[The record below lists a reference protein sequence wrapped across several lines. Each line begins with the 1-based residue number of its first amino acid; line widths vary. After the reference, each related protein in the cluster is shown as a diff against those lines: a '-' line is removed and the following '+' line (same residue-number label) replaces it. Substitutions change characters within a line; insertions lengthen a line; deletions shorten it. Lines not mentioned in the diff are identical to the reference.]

1 MTSSVEADSGTE
13 PEGDPVQGWVM
24 VGVCFVLGGL
34 AFGVLGSVG
43 VFLKPLVAEFG
54 WSRGQTAFGYS
65 MLSFA
70 SAIMGVAWGYVADRY
85 GSERLIMAGA
95 FSMVVALLGLSHL
108 SQLWHFYAAYF
119 LFGAVG
125 FSTFMGPLFGNV
137 GHWFKHN
144 PGLALGIAAAGG
156 ALGQAVIPFIVR
168 LMISE
173 YDWRTAYFVL
183 AVAYLIIAVP
193 LALAVKDPPSRKA
206 VQTNVRVQT
215 DPRYSLPPIEIMTWV
230 CAAVIFCCI
239 TMSMPIVHLVPLISD
254 RGIAPETAASV
265 LLVLMLSGAAG
276 RIAGGKFADLLGPLP
291 TFMLASAG
299 QTILVIWFPHIDSMI
314 GIYILAVAFGFAYSA
329 DMVSIITCMRLMIPV
344 HLAGRA
350 IGLGTA
356 FGMVGMG
363 LGGYLG
369 GALYDLHGDYV
380 WAFAA
385 AALSGGINLLI
396 LSGLV
401 LRLGMAR
408 RNALLPENPRNASI

>member
-1 MTSSVEADSGTE
+1 
-13 PEGDPVQGWVM
+13 M
-24 VGVCFVLGGL
+24 VWVCFILGGL

-54 WSRGQTAFGYS
+54 WSRGQTSFGYS
-65 MLSFA
+65 MLSFS
-70 SAIMGVAWGYVADRY
+70 SAIMGVAWGYIADRY
-85 GSERLIMAGA
+85 GSERLVMAGV

-108 SQLWHFYAAYF
+108 TELWHFYAAYF

-144 PGLALGIAAAGG
+144 PGLAMGIAAAGG
-156 ALGQAVIPFIVR
+156 ALGQGVIPFIVR

-193 LALAVKDPPSRKA
+193 LALAVKDPSSRRQ
-206 VQTNVRVQT
+206 VQTNAPARL
-215 DPRYSLPPIEIMTWV
+215 DPRYPLPAMEIMGWI

-239 TMSMPIVHLVPLISD
+239 TMAMPIVHVVPLISD

-265 LLVLMLSGAAG
+265 LLVLMLAGVAG

-291 TFMLASAG
+291 TFVLASAG

-314 GIYILAVAFGFAYSA
+314 GIYLLAVFFGFAYSA
-329 DMVSIITCMRLMIPV
+329 DMVSILTCMRLMTPV

-350 IGLGTA
+350 LGLGTA

-363 LGGYLG
+363 IGGYLG
-369 GALYDLHGDYV
+369 GVFYDLHGHYV

-385 AALSGGINLLI
+385 AGLSGGINLLI
-396 LSGLV
+396 LTGLT
-401 LRLGMAR
+401 LRLRLAR
-408 RNALLPENPRNASI
+408 RRHVRAGTG